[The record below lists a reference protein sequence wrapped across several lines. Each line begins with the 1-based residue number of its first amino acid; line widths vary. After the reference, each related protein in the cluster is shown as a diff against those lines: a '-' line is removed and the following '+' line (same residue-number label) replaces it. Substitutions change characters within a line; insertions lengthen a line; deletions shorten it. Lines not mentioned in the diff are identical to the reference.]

1 MGFLDDFLIR
11 AIDNFEDSVN
21 RAADALGS
29 VSDKVDKNTATMQK
43 SLEKAG
49 DVIDQKSAGASRTI
63 RSVDVMVSRQAN
75 AAAQRPIAN
84 RASLPSRR
92 LDVD

>member
-29 VSDKVDKNTATMQK
+29 ASEKIDKNTITMQK

-49 DVIDQKSAGASRTI
+49 DVIDQKSAGASRAI
-63 RSVDVMVSRQAN
+63 RSVDGMMSRRASV
-75 AAAQRPIAN
+75 AAQRPIAN

>member
-29 VSDKVDKNTATMQK
+29 ASEKIDKNTISIQK

-63 RSVDVMVSRQAN
+63 RSVDGMMSRSAN
-75 AAAQRPIAN
+75 AGTQRPITN
-84 RASLPSRR
+84 RVSLPGRR